1 MINQI
6 MPGVQNPLLAIAAK
20 IREQISQQAMTPPQ
34 TSPPTAGMP
43 QDRDYTEGM
52 ERPELTAIK
61 SEKEFKATPS
71 RTTAFLVALGN
82 ILQDKQN
89 LEAAKQQTAQN
100 EYNAKLSDAM
110 ELNKLFKTNKMK
122 REFDESNPDTLLDR
136 EIKQAKEAREKEM
149 FPLKKK
155 YKQTVLDRLLM
166 KEQGGGGR
174 ASGGASGVE
183 NISEPELAKLLTPE
197 QLATRKAFKTKAAQ
211 DRYTA
216 SILMPNA
223 PRKMT
228 LKERAVES
236 YMAEGMDYITALKTA
251 VEEEAANRG
260 KGNIRG
266 QIEGAKSAMGEEL
279 APPVTPMPQ
288 PPVQAPAPKY
298 VPGTIVKVRG
308 KVMKIT
314 NAQGDLEEVK

>member
-1 MINQI
+1 MKVSSESIKD
-6 MPGVQNPLLAIAAK
+6 K
-20 IREQISQQAMTPPQ
+20 I
-34 TSPPTAGMP
+34 
-43 QDRDYTEGM
+43 
-52 ERPELTAIK
+52 
-61 SEKEFKATPS
+61 
-71 RTTAFLVALGN
+71 
-82 ILQDKQN
+82 
-89 LEAAKQQTAQN
+89 EAAFFSWVKYCFVPKEKLN
-100 EYNAKLSDAM
+100 EAVKACE
-110 ELNKLFKTNKMK
+110 ELRRQYPTK
-122 REFDESNPDTLLDR
+122 
-136 EIKQAKEAREKEM
+136 EI
-149 FPLKKK
+149 
-155 YKQTVLDRLLM
+155 YVI
-166 KEQGGGGR
+166 
-174 ASGGASGVE
+174 GVE

-236 YMAEGMDYITALKTA
+236 YMAEGMDYRTALKTA
-251 VEEEAANRG
+251 EEEEAANRG